1 MPRLRSLV
9 LVVAVALGASLPA
22 GCAAPEPTIGGDF
35 SLTDHNAQPF
45 ALTALRGK
53 VVVVFFGYSMCPDV
67 CPTTLSKL
75 SSVARRLG
83 DDRANVKTLYI
94 TVDPA
99 RDTPEVLK
107 ADLGLFSLDALGLTG
122 SREEIDRVV
131 AQYGAE
137 YRIVPTPESA
147 GQYAVNH
154 TTTLYVLDQRGR
166 VALTFPY
173 EATVDE
179 IVSGLQGLIANGR

>member
-83 DDRANVKTLYI
+83 DDRAKVKTLYI

-147 GQYAVNH
+147 GKYAVNH